1 MSLRLLRLMVGDGLR
16 ALLRGRGLTAAALLI
31 IALTFSVSALALL
44 AAGNLSAAVEHH
56 GRPGVLRVYLDEGMA
71 DADARA
77 LARRLQGRTGI
88 DTVVVV
94 SAAEAREKFAAGFP
108 EMAAAVDLLDEN
120 PFPPHLEVT
129 VSSGATAVDSEPL
142 RQSLAGQPGVAAVMG
157 DDLWTGRL
165 VDLAGLIR
173 RGGLAT
179 GLAFALAAALVVAG
193 VTRLSLASRRD
204 EIAVM
209 WVVGAPRT
217 FISGPFVV
225 EGVVLGA
232 GGALLAWASAW
243 GAYRAAGVMAAEHPL
258 LGFLALAP
266 LPASS
271 VVFLVGCA
279 VLAGAGGALLTV
291 FQSARQR

>member
-1 MSLRLLRLMVGDGLR
+1 VSLRLLRLMIGDGLR
-16 ALLRGRGLTAAALLI
+16 ALVRGRGLTAAALLI

-44 AAGNLSAAVEHH
+44 AAGNLSAAVAGH
-56 GRPGVLRVYLDEGMA
+56 GRPGVLRVYFEEGVEDREA
-71 DADARA
+71 LA
-77 LARRLQGRTGI
+77 LARRLQGRAGI
-88 DTVVVV
+88 AAVTVVR
-94 SAAEAREKFAAGFP
+94 AEEARARFEAGFP

-129 VSSGATAVDSEPL
+129 VAPGTAPGGSEPL
-142 RQSLAGQPGVAAVMG
+142 RVSLAGQPGVTAVMG

-165 VDLAGLIR
+165 NELAGLIR
-173 RGGLAT
+173 KGGLAA

-204 EIAVM
+204 EIAIM
-209 WVVGAPRT
+209 WVVGAPRA

-243 GAYRAAGVMAAEHPL
+243 GAYRAAGVLAAEHPL

-266 LPASS
+266 LSASA
-271 VVFLVGCA
+271 VAFLVLCA

-291 FQSARQR
+291 FQSARER